1 MIAALLVQVA
11 VGASALLLSFL
22 GLVPSAV
29 AQGLFIFMGVS
40 GLANNQLVERYCWL
54 AAVQPS
60 CHAAA
65 PHRSLQYS
73 LAQ

>member
-1 MIAALLVQVA
+1 MHHGLCSAWRPVRVRVSGVPNVRWICALAWSQVA

-40 GLANNQLVERYCWL
+40 GLANNQLVDR
-54 AAVQPS
+54 
-60 CHAAA
+60 
-65 PHRSLQYS
+65 
-73 LAQ
+73 